1 VRIVIQRPGSQP
13 DSLKAVVAGRA
24 DVGVLGRSSIESPA
38 T

>member
-1 VRIVIQRPGSQP
+1 MVIQRPGSQP

-24 DVGVLGRSSIESPA
+24 DVGVPGRSSIASPA